1 MKWLVV
7 VLPSRYVRCD
17 NKALYRSHPVSYT
30 HLWALMTETPQA
42 PVSLAYLSQQFDRHL
57 TDLVLVEGFKQEP
70 IPKILLHRQ
79 EMTKPLPELDENVL
93 ALATDYSLETDRTLL
108 DINPVSYTH
117 LDVYKRQLNHLNV
130 KTW

>member
-1 MKWLVV
+1 MKEAGSAQVIMA
-7 VLPSRYVRCD
+7 CD
-17 NKALYRSHPVSYT
+17 TR
-30 HLWALMTETPQA
+30 WALMTETPQE

-57 TDLVLVEGFKQEP
+57 TDLVLVEGFKQEA

-108 DINPVSYTH
+108 DINHIEQIAEFIYQWW
-117 LDVYKRQLNHLNV
+117 K
-130 KTW
+130 KTQ